1 MGDNKLIQN
10 LKTLPLYNSAIEK
23 LTIAPN
29 QLDQNE
35 KTFLLTV
42 ALILLRKYE
51 RDQRL
56 TSFVELAY
64 FIILKYSLVFKDYDP
79 LYDFSV
85 NIGYYPIAQ
94 AITDLKQI
102 QFNNISSSLI
112 PNLIDDGFEKD
123 SIIETY
129 AQKHTRNEIL
139 KSNSKDICYI
149 APTSFGK
156 SGIILEHITANWETA
171 KRVAVIVPTK
181 SLLMQT
187 YRAIRS
193 KGFDTKI
200 MIHDEMY
207 NNEDRFIAIL
217 TQERALRLLDKQN
230 IFFDCLYI
238 DEAHLLLERDS
249 RSILLSRLIKLN
261 RQRNKD
267 SVIIYLSPLV
277 TNTSNLIMDE
287 SQIIFEQRI
296 KLNIKEP
303 EYFEYCKNGEV
314 LKYNRFIDKFMPIGR
329 SGNMFDYI
337 RQNATE
343 KSFCYLYAPRKIE
356 QFAEQLSN
364 VGSTIIESEQLRE
377 VVRNLKE
384 YVHDE
389 FYAIEYLQKGIIYLH
404 GKMPDNV
411 KEYLEYKYSQI
422 PDLQF
427 IIANKVILEGI
438 NLPISSLFILNGT
451 NLYGK
456 DLTNLIGR
464 VNRLDQ
470 VFTQP
475 PRLDLLMPKVHFVNS
490 DEYNRKNGNFENKIR
505 LLRSSVFEDKVKNPI
520 LDNFNWDNA
529 AKNNDNDEKCKEI
542 IKNEELFFSDSND
555 PIQELKRKMIAL
567 GMNNIYTITDELCQ
581 TILGKIDRI
590 KNHPKR
596 HERHFL
602 ERLHYLFIWHC
613 EESIVDDEF
622 ARLKNDK
629 AIAYYKMFFNNR
641 KKSLKE
647 KIAREVA
654 YFKRRISEGDSL
666 MYIGESYGEQPYTLT
681 GRNSYHNVYVDLSR
695 KTNRQLVNIAIVKQ
709 KVEEDFV
716 SFKLRM
722 FFQLMLDYFILSE
735 DEYYEII
742 YGTTDRKK
750 IHLVKTGL
758 TINLINRLEN
768 DDQLKNII
776 IDKNGNL
783 VTNHKFDTY
792 LKDAD
797 DFYRFELNRIL

>member
-1 MGDNKLIQN
+1 MDDNRLIQN

-23 LTIAPN
+23 LTISPN
-29 QLDQNE
+29 QLNENE

-51 RDQRL
+51 RDHRL
-56 TSFVELAY
+56 TTFVELAY
-64 FIILKYSLVFKDYDP
+64 YIILKYSLFFKDYDP

-94 AITDLKQI
+94 AITDLKEI
-102 QFNNISSSLI
+102 QFNSISSSLI
-112 PNLIDDGFEKD
+112 PTLIDDGFKKD

-129 AQKHTRNEIL
+129 EQKHTRNEVL
-139 KSNSKDICYI
+139 KSDSKDICYI

-156 SGIILEHITANWETA
+156 SSIISEHITANWDNA

-187 YRAIRS
+187 YRAIR
-193 KGFDTKI
+193 KKKLDTKI
-200 MIHDEMY
+200 IIHDEMY

-217 TQERALRLLDKQN
+217 TQERALRLLDKHS
-230 IFFDCLYI
+230 IFFDCMYI
-238 DEAHLLLERDS
+238 DEAHRLFDRDS
-249 RSILLSRLIKLN
+249 RAILLSRLIKLN

-267 SVIIYLSPLV
+267 PKIIYLSPLV
-277 TNTSNLIMDE
+277 TNTSNLIIDK

-296 KLNIKEP
+296 RFNIKEP
-303 EYFEYCKNGEV
+303 EYFEYSKNEV
-314 LKYNRFIDKFMPIGR
+314 FKYNRFINKFFHIGI

-337 RQNATE
+337 IQNATE

-356 QFAEQLSN
+356 QFAEKLSKVVN
-364 VGSTIIESEQLRE
+364 TIKESEQLRE
-377 VVRNLKE
+377 VIRNLKK

-389 FYAIEYLQKGIIYLH
+389 FYVIDYLRKGIIYLH

-411 KEYLEYKYSQI
+411 KEYLECKYSEI

-456 DLTNLIGR
+456 DLINLIGR

-470 VFTQP
+470 VFTQS

-490 DEYNRKNGNFENKIR
+490 DEYNRKNGNFENKIQI
-505 LLRSSVFEDKVKNPI
+505 LQSSVFEDKVKNPI
-520 LDNFNWDNA
+520 LDNFNWDDA
-529 AKNNDNDEKCKEI
+529 AKKNDNDEKCKEI
-542 IKNEELFFSDSND
+542 VKNEELFFSDSNG

-590 KNHPKR
+590 KNHPKL
-596 HERHFL
+596 HEGHFL
-602 ERLHYLFIWHC
+602 ERLRYLFIRHC
-613 EESIVDDEF
+613 DGSIVDDEF

-647 KIAREVA
+647 NIAREVA

-716 SFKLRM
+716 CFKLRM

-768 DDQLKNII
+768 DDQLKNIN